1 MKSFLI
7 AIVSI
12 VLVSACSKSTP
23 PETVDSL
30 AANPEHLKE
39 VMLWCKEDRAKVGE
53 ATCVAASEA
62 WRRRFMG
69 DGQPKYTPK
78 D

>member
-1 MKSFLI
+1 MKPFLI
-7 AIVSI
+7 VVASI
-12 VLVSACSKSTP
+12 LFISACGKSTP

-30 AANPEHLKE
+30 AANPEHLQE
-39 VMLWCKEDRAKVGE
+39 VTLWCKEDRAKVGE

-69 DGQPKYTPK
+69 DGRPKYTPK

>member
-1 MKSFLI
+1 MKSLLI
-7 AIVSI
+7 AVASI
-12 VLVSACSKSTP
+12 VVVSACAKSTS

-39 VMLWCKEDRAKVGE
+39 VMAWCKEDSAKVGK

-62 WRRRFMG
+62 WRRRFIG
-69 DGQPKYTPK
+69 SGQPQYTPK
-78 D
+78 H